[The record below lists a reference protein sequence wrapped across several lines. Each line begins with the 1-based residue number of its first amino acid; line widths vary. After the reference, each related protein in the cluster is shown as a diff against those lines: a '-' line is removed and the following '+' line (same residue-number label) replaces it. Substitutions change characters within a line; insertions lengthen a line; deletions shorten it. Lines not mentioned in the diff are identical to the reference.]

1 MQVKIVTGT
10 QPILKCMAFLKICRK
25 EQVWKL
31 SGKVKLKQLLTPR
44 TLNIKENPGPER
56 QTHSEE
62 VEMKGLVAV
71 INDDYYFDATSALGT
86 LIQFLFL

>member
-10 QPILKCMAFLKICRK
+10 QAILKCMAFLKICRK

-31 SGKVKLKQLLTPR
+31 SGKVKLKQLVTLQ
-44 TLNIKENPGPER
+44 TLNTEENPGHER

-62 VEMKGLVAV
+62 VEMKGFVV
-71 INDDYYFDATSALGT
+71 VKNDDYYFDATSAFGT